1 MARKVLVAGGN
12 LAGYLFRYLYC
23 KSITS
28 TLVLAKRENMDLNE
42 ISKGCKERA
51 LVGLFEFLSPFARNA
66 IKIDT
71 HAKYD
76 GDIAWSV

>member
-1 MARKVLVAGGN
+1 
-12 LAGYLFRYLYC
+12 
-23 KSITS
+23 
-28 TLVLAKRENMDLNE
+28 MDLNE